1 MINKESTH
9 NLFKVIL
16 SFKIIFFISI
26 SLSIDNLMIFI
37 TLTSVCQT
45 GVPAQA
51 DSSRSLVVYNDD
63 DLSYL
68 NNLIQAWFER
78 QWLNQIV

>member
-1 MINKESTH
+1 
-9 NLFKVIL
+9 
-16 SFKIIFFISI
+16 
-26 SLSIDNLMIFI
+26 MIFI
-37 TLTSVCQT
+37 TLAVVCQT